1 MLVRLVMKVQILSEV
16 LLVIF
21 TLLINLILE
30 IFIVYE
36 IILLEAFSIS
46 NHIFNDYYSLIVILD
61 YIIELIIW

>member
-1 MLVRLVMKVQILSEV
+1 VLLRLVLHTHILIEVRLVV
-16 LLVIF
+16 LIV
-21 TLLINLILE
+21 LINLILM

-36 IILLEAFSIS
+36 IVVFKAFSIS